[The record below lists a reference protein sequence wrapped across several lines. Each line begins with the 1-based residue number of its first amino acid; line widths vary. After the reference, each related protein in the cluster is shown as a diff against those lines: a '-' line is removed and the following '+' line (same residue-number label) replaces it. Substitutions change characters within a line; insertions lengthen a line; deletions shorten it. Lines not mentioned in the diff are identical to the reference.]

1 MGKIKVKDIEGD
13 PKDIQLLFQE
23 GDCNL
28 AGYLGAEAVRK
39 KIKDKWILLLI
50 SILFILSCCIWNDA
64 FNAVWTKVTILAT
77 FFLSFFILL
86 IVHSNFRSKAI
97 TTIVVVALA
106 VNILLILK
114 VYSPQEVAKKI
125 EHLTLEEYKKSRRL

>member
-13 PKDIQLLFQE
+13 PKDIRLLFQE

-28 AGYLGAEAVRK
+28 AGYLGAEATLK
-39 KIKDKWILLLI
+39 KIKEKWIWLLI

-64 FNAVWTKVTILAT
+64 FNAVWTKVTILAA

-86 IVHSNFRSKAI
+86 IVHSNYRSKAI
-97 TTIVVVALA
+97 TTIVVFALA

-114 VYSPQEVAKKI
+114 IYSPQEVAKKI
-125 EHLTLEEYKKSRRL
+125 EKIAVETYNR